1 MTDATAIDSTPSQPP
16 SYLASWALLVAQAI
30 DSYGLDSQQIFQE
43 AGADLTRLKKNDAR
57 FPCQLMA
64 KVWHIAVARS
74 HDPFIAIR
82 VAQCFKPSVYGAL
95 GMTIV
100 ASRHVYD
107 ALLRVNRF
115 ASFIGN
121 AHVSSLLESQT
132 ELSLV
137 LSSKPAEQPLSNIY
151 GMSATLCCLYKIL
164 TDVSVGKLKINAVH
178 FEHSLASSQQL
189 EDFFDCPVFY
199 GASSNK
205 IVLDKSSIFS
215 LQPFPQNQLACALDH
230 WLEKHLASHHQKL
243 LSTRVQKILLSQLL
257 YEDIDLTKV
266 ASMLAMSVR
275 ALQRKLQAE
284 GTVYSKLLDDCRKKL
299 SIELILDNR
308 HQMSEVSSM
317 MGFSDQSNFTRAFKR
332 WTGTT
337 PLNYRDCTH

>member
-1 MTDATAIDSTPSQPP
+1 MTHAASIDSTPSQTP
-16 SYLASWALLVAQAI
+16 SYLASWALLAAQAI

-43 AGADLTRLKKNDAR
+43 AGADLSQLKKHDAR

-74 HDPFIAIR
+74 RDPFIAIR
-82 VAQCFKPSVYGAL
+82 VAQCFKPGVFGAL
-95 GMTIV
+95 GMTML

-107 ALLRVNRF
+107 ALIRVNRF
-115 ASFIGN
+115 ACFIGN
-121 AHVSSLLESQT
+121 AHVSSLQETPT
-132 ELSLV
+132 EVTFL
-137 LSSKPAEQPLSNIY
+137 LSSKPASKPLSNIY

-164 TDVSVGKLKINAVH
+164 TDISVGKLKVKAVH
-178 FEHSLASSQQL
+178 FEQSLVGRQRL
-189 EDFFDCPVFY
+189 EDFFECPVFY

-205 IVLDKSSIFS
+205 IVLDKSSVFT
-215 LQPFPQNQLACALDH
+215 LQPFPQNQLACALDD
-230 WLEKHLASHHQKL
+230 WLEKHLANNHKKL

-257 YEDIDLTKV
+257 YEGVDLTKV
-266 ASMLAMSVR
+266 ASILAMSVR

-299 SIELILDNR
+299 SIDLILDNR
-308 HQMSEVSSM
+308 HQMSEVASIL
-317 MGFSDQSNFTRAFKR
+317 GFSDQSNFTRAFKR

-337 PLNYRDCTH
+337 PLNYRDCSH

>member
-1 MTDATAIDSTPSQPP
+1 
-16 SYLASWALLVAQAI
+16 
-30 DSYGLDSQQIFQE
+30 
-43 AGADLTRLKKNDAR
+43 
-57 FPCQLMA
+57 
-64 KVWHIAVARS
+64 
-74 HDPFIAIR
+74 
-82 VAQCFKPSVYGAL
+82 
-95 GMTIV
+95 MTIV

-137 LSSKPAEQPLSNIY
+137 LSSKPAERPLSNIY

-215 LQPFPQNQLACALDH
+215 LQ
-230 WLEKHLASHHQKL
+230 L